1 LVAAKGLSTVK
12 PPPSF
17 DDIFAVISS
26 AAVGDSDR
34 RVELPDDLLVD
45 DPATKIAVALN
56 VLLDDLAFRDNAL
69 KAQYETL
76 RRTEEQLRQSQK
88 MESIGRLAGGVA
100 HDFNNLLSVILSY
113 GELLLL
119 QLQAE
124 DPLRLEVV
132 EIIKAGGRAANLT
145 RQLLAFS
152 RQQLVEPRIIDLNEL
167 IRGMDGMIRRLI
179 GEDIAFETIPL
190 EGLGLVKAD
199 VSHLEQVILNL
210 VVNARDAMSEGGTLV
225 IETGNVVLDEVYL
238 RRHVDAVAGP
248 HVMLAVS
255 DTGAGM
261 DEATQSRLFEPFFTT
276 KEKGRGTGLGLSTVY
291 GIVKQNGGNIWVYS
305 EVGRGTTF
313 KIFLPRAADTEVPS
327 LPRPISV
334 SSGKGTETILLVED
348 DEQVREVVLSILRR
362 EGYELLEAC
371 DAEAALLISEQ
382 WPGAIHLLLTDVVM
396 PKMNGR
402 ELAKQLVAQRPD
414 TLVLFMSGYTQ
425 NVIIHHNVLDAG
437 LVLLQKPFT
446 PHALLKKVQE
456 ALEGRK
462 LAGSAD

>member
-1 LVAAKGLSTVK
+1 MK
-12 PPPSF
+12 PSF
-17 DDIFAVISS
+17 ADIFAVISS
-26 AAVGDSDR
+26 AAVGDGDK
-34 RVELPDDLLVD
+34 RVEFPDELRVD
-45 DPATKIAVALN
+45 DPATQIAVALN
-56 VLLDDLAFRDNAL
+56 LLLDDLAFRDNAL

-88 MESIGRLAGGVA
+88 MEGIGRLAGGVA

-119 QLQAE
+119 ELPRE
-124 DPLRLEVV
+124 DPLRLEVG
-132 EIIKAGGRAANLT
+132 EIIKAGSRAANLT

-152 RQQLVEPRIIDLNEL
+152 RQQVVEPRIIDLNEL

-179 GEDIAFETIPL
+179 GEDIEFETIPL

-199 VSHLEQVILNL
+199 LSHLEQVILNL
-210 VVNARDAMSEGGTLV
+210 VVNARDAMPEGGTLV
-225 IETGNVVLDEVYL
+225 IETANVVLGDAHL
-238 RRHVDAVAGP
+238 GKHVDAVAGP

-255 DTGAGM
+255 DTGEGM
-261 DEATQSRLFEPFFTT
+261 DEATRSRLFEPFFTT

-291 GIVKQNGGNIWVYS
+291 GIVTQNGGNIWVYS

-313 KIFLPRAADTEVPS
+313 KIYLPCTTDATAQS
-327 LPRPISV
+327 LPRPDSV
-334 SSGKGTETILLVED
+334 SVARGTETILLVED
-348 DEQVREVVLSILRR
+348 DDQVREVVLSILRR
-362 EGYELLEAC
+362 DGYQLLDAR
-371 DAEAALLISEQ
+371 DAETALLISKQ
-382 WPGAIHLLLTDVVM
+382 WPGKIHLLLTDVVM

-414 TLVLFMSGYTQ
+414 TQVLFMSGYTQ

-446 PHALLKKVQE
+446 PDALLKKVRSVLE
-456 ALEGRK
+456 AVATNR
-462 LAGSAD
+462 

>member
-1 LVAAKGLSTVK
+1 MK

-210 VVNARDAMSEGGTLV
+210 VVNARDAMSEG
-225 IETGNVVLDEVYL
+225 
-238 RRHVDAVAGP
+238 
-248 HVMLAVS
+248 
-255 DTGAGM
+255 
-261 DEATQSRLFEPFFTT
+261 
-276 KEKGRGTGLGLSTVY
+276 
-291 GIVKQNGGNIWVYS
+291 
-305 EVGRGTTF
+305 
-313 KIFLPRAADTEVPS
+313 
-327 LPRPISV
+327 
-334 SSGKGTETILLVED
+334 
-348 DEQVREVVLSILRR
+348 
-362 EGYELLEAC
+362 
-371 DAEAALLISEQ
+371 
-382 WPGAIHLLLTDVVM
+382 
-396 PKMNGR
+396 
-402 ELAKQLVAQRPD
+402 
-414 TLVLFMSGYTQ
+414 
-425 NVIIHHNVLDAG
+425 
-437 LVLLQKPFT
+437 
-446 PHALLKKVQE
+446 
-456 ALEGRK
+456 
-462 LAGSAD
+462 